1 MAHQL
6 PGDAG
11 SISSIERLSPRSER
25 PSCASTHRQY
35 IGGLLHQPPRGS
47 SRRILLWT
55 QEKLL
60 SLKAF
65 FIPGY
70 LNQGANILSRQG
82 LKPGE
87 WMPHTEV
94 VEQIWKKFGRAQVDL
109 FVSRETSQCPLWFSL
124 THPTPLG
131 LDAMVADVAETSS
144 VCLPPDRSAPGSS
157 VRALDTYVHRADL
170 WRKSDQL
177 FVCYGPHKKG
187 ITANKQTLR
196 RWIVDA
202 ITTAYE
208 SSDLPSPLGVRAHSI
223 RSMVASKALSSGT
236 SLQDICDAVGWTTP
250 LTFVRFFSLGLQAT
264 QGSSVL
270 SA

>member
-1 MAHQL
+1 M
-6 PGDAG
+6 D
-11 SISSIERLSPRSER
+11 
-25 PSCASTHRQY
+25 
-35 IGGLLHQPPRGS
+35 
-47 SRRILLWT
+47 
-55 QEKLL
+55 
-60 SLKAF
+60 
-65 FIPGY
+65 
-70 LNQGANILSRQG
+70 
-82 LKPGE
+82 PGE
-87 WMPHTEV
+87 TALLEGSFHPWVPQSGSKHPVETGAEARGMDAPHRGGGADLE
-94 VEQIWKKFGRAQVDL
+94 EIWESPGRLVC
-109 FVSRETSQCPLWFSL
+109 VSRDLTMSPLVLSNSSNS
-124 THPTPLG
+124 TGAGCHG
-131 LDAMVADVAETSS
+131 ADVAETSS

-250 LTFVRFFSLGLQAT
+250 LTVARFYSLGLQAT